1 MFEYLI
7 HIEPRLYDRYLTVE
21 RNIKSASNSFYDSY
35 LDMQEQ
41 FVKTVILAA
50 GIDFKPNETCGALL
64 KKPDVVALFSDT
76 LGVDD
81 YTFHKMQDYTL
92 KVNAHKHKGE
102 KKIAVDTIVSYL
114 RVFYTATAAYGK
126 SKGIECEE
134 FNADEIIRIFD
145 LYDRENQSLRK
156 KQDSLR
162 EELSRMADV
171 GALKTTDVTYLHGLL
186 SPDEMDRLSVE
197 DQNSA
202 LYRQISG
209 LMEIKLSSMEDKL
222 NRTIELLLELKPVI
236 AENRVITKAVGN
248 CVGSMINGDTQ
259 AVEHW
264 LEKAQSEG
272 GEN

>member
-64 KKPDVVALFSDT
+64 KKPDVVALFFDT
-76 LGVDD
+76 LRVDD

-126 SKGIECEE
+126 NKGIGCEE
-134 FNADEIIRIFD
+134 FNVDEIIRIFD

-162 EELSRMADV
+162 EELSRMADA
-171 GALKTTDVTYLHGLL
+171 GALKATDVTYLHGLL

-197 DQNSA
+197 GQNSA

-222 NRTIELLLELKPVI
+222 NRTIELLLELKPAI

-264 LEKAQSEG
+264 LEKAQSQG